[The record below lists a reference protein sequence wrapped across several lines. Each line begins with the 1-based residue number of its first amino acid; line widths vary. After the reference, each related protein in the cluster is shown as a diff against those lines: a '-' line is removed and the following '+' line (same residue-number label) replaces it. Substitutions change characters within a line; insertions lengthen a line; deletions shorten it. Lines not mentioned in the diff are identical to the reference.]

1 MLIRAVWD
9 VKEDQLGRYTYRLFR
24 QILQRCPLARYGR
37 HQQTQYAQ
45 SPPYLDTQLIDI
57 VYYGDIPVG
66 ALCGRIESKDVPS
79 PTLVILTLA

>member
-1 MLIRAVWD
+1 MAEL
-9 VKEDQLGRYTYRLFR
+9 QLTM
-24 QILQRCPLARYGR
+24 
-37 HQQTQYAQ
+37 T
-45 SPPYLDTQLIDI
+45 

>member
-1 MLIRAVWD
+1 MDDINKLST
-9 VKEDQLGRYTYRLFR
+9 LS
-24 QILQRCPLARYGR
+24 LANKVGYI
-37 HQQTQYAQ
+37 AN
-45 SPPYLDTQLIDI
+45 DK